1 MEFLKALFESG
12 AITWEQFSQAVTDKG
27 YKLVDLSTGAYVDKR
42 KYETD
47 LGAKDAT
54 ITELNTQISTRDTDL
69 ANLQT
74 QLANAGTDNKTKVA
88 DLTSQITELQGKYD
102 TVKTEYEGRLAA
114 QAYEFAVKEFANGKQ
129 FTSNAAKRDFINEM
143 IKKELKMEGDNLLG
157 AEDFVK
163 TYSEANADA
172 FVVEEEEKP
181 ATPPSPNFVNPPSN
195 PTPPSDNAF
204 LDVFNFTGVRPKEK

>member
-1 MEFLKALFESG
+1 MEFLKILFESG
-12 AITWEQFSQAVTDKG
+12 AITWEQFSQSVTEKG
-27 YKLVDLSTGAYVDKR
+27 YKLADLSAGTYDKR

-47 LGAKDAT
+47 LAAKDAT
-54 ITELNTQISTRDTDL
+54 ISELNSQISTRDTDL

-88 DLTSQITELQGKYD
+88 DLTNQITELQGKYD
-102 TVKTEYEGRLAA
+102 TAKAEYESKLAA
-114 QAYEFAVKEFANGKQ
+114 QAYEFAVKEFANTKQ

-143 IKKELKMEGDNLLG
+143 IKKELKMEGDKLLG

-172 FVVEEEEKP
+172 FVVEDNNPP
-181 ATPPSPNFVNPPSN
+181 APPAPPSPNFVNPSSN
-195 PTPPSDNAF
+195 LTPPNDNAF
-204 LDVFNFTGVRPKEK
+204 LDAFNFTGVRPKE